1 MVFPFPLPTT
11 SPLPHTSHL
20 TSPSHPSLPLAT
32 QTHHSILRS
41 TLKAF
46 AHAPR
51 PQKPSHI
58 PSILSSLHTYL
69 PHLFALSH
77 ALSGKPVRGEDLDII
92 LKREIETEWT
102 SVLAANG
109 IMNKFSTT
117 VGARRRAGFQ
127 KPGAPGGKKGR
138 VRLRGLDAEIVMVLS
153 TLAGVE
159 TLLARE
165 QLRGIFAGGKA
176 FPEPEERGKNV
187 GAAMRGLLAAH
198 GIHVF
203 ILSELV
209 GEDGVEGEGGVPE
222 MDSAVQNALAE
233 LAMAEATLLAVLKDD
248 PYPAV
253 VGQARDKMDRE
264 WMVRAPEIPKVRAH
278 LFARLCIAA
287 GEHAAKAEALFV
299 SSLSSMNEM
308 GREGLRVDEDV
319 VEYVRD
325 LRRTARAKACRF
337 FGIDEELGGETG
349 KAIAWLRGAKREL
362 GISVGREEGERS
374 WAMGLGK
381 LKKGLEEKREDKR
394 IEKGGEWGADA
405 GRMEETRVVE
415 MLEKKW
421 VKVND
426 TVSYDSLRPHINA
439 RYLLIRWKINTQLI
453 PPFEPLLAGMPSGR
467 EIHSST
473 PYVPP
478 ELDADVLEKMRAPP
492 DADDA
497 RALMNDDDSSEDE
510 EPAEGGLPG
519 GFPSRPAGGAASNE
533 YY

>member
-1 MVFPFPLPTT
+1 MGK
-11 SPLPHTSHL
+11 
-20 TSPSHPSLPLAT
+20 LAT
-32 QTHHSILRS
+32 
-41 TLKAF
+41 A
-46 AHAPR
+46 
-51 PQKPSHI
+51 
-58 PSILSSLHTYL
+58 
-69 PHLFALSH
+69 
-77 ALSGKPVRGEDLDII
+77 
-92 LKREIETEWT
+92 T
-102 SVLAANG
+102 S
-109 IMNKFSTT
+109 T
-117 VGARRRAGFQ
+117 VGVRRPGF
-127 KPGAPGGKKGR
+127 KKTTTGPPPRGWKKGR
-138 VRLRGLDAEIVMVLS
+138 VRLRGLDAEIVMALS

-176 FPEPEERGKNV
+176 FPEPGERGKSV
-187 GAAMRGLLAAH
+187 GAAMRGLLVAH

-203 ILSELV
+203 ILSELLV
-209 GEDGVEGEGGVPE
+209 GDEGGNDRVVASVPE
-222 MDSAVQNALAE
+222 MESAVQSALAE

-253 VGQARDKMDRE
+253 VSQARDKMDRE
-264 WMVRAPEIPKVRAH
+264 WMVKAPEIPKVRAH

-287 GEHAAKAEALFV
+287 GEHAARAEALF
-299 SSLSSMNEM
+299 LSSSSSTNET
-308 GREGLRVDEDV
+308 GRDGLRLDEDV

-325 LRRTARAKACRF
+325 LKKTARARACRF

-349 KAIAWLRGAKREL
+349 KAIAWLRGARRQL

-374 WAMGLGK
+374 WVKGLGK
-381 LKKGLEEKREDKR
+381 LKKGFEEKREDKR

-421 VKVND
+421 VKIND
-426 TVSYDSLRPHINA
+426 T
-439 RYLLIRWKINTQLI
+439 INTQLI

-473 PYVPP
+473 PYIPR
-478 ELDADVLEKMRAPP
+478 ELDADVLEKIRAPP

-497 RALMNDDDSSEDE
+497 RALTNEDDSSEDE

-519 GFPSRPAGGAASNE
+519 AFPSRATGGAAANE